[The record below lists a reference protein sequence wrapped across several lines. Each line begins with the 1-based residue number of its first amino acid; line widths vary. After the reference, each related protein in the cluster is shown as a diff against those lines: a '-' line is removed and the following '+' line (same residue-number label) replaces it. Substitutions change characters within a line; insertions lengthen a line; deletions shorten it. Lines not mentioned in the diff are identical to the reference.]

1 MKKMGDQRKRLRRG
15 WTNQGGRRMRFEEF
29 KNGIMK
35 DLEWTI
41 RWVGGDQDP
50 RTKSK
55 QKKM

>member
-1 MKKMGDQRKRLRRG
+1 
-15 WTNQGGRRMRFEEF
+15 MRFEEF

-55 QKKM
+55 QKKCKNYEKWISLNFD

>member
-1 MKKMGDQRKRLRRG
+1 
-15 WTNQGGRRMRFEEF
+15 MRFEEF

-55 QKKM
+55 QKKNVKIMKNGLV